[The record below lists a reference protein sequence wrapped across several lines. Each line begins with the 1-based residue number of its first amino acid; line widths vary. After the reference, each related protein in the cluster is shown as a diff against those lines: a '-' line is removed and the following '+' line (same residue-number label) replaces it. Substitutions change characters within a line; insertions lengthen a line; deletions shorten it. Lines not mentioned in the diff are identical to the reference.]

1 MAARTRKSSK
11 EMTKDVIEENH
22 YCFVCGVSFG
32 AEDQLFCIMC
42 VDAGIVVIGDGG
54 TPIKHG
60 TPIVQV
66 FFGILFSFLLGVV
79 IGKEN
84 LHSFIMWAI
93 FGVSKHHEL

>member
-66 FFGILFSFLLGVV
+66 FFCILFSFLLGVV
-79 IGKEN
+79 IGNEN

-93 FGVSKHHEL
+93 FGDHEL